1 MKRES
6 TKPGLARQREDF
18 SLEGDSQLVREREAS
33 VGWNTHLALVCRA
46 VQNSGLDLNLS
57 LVSEPPKMDLE
68 VGISLDIFVLL
79 SSVNTHKKNPSLP
92 PPLSCSIM
100 NLVILIGFLR
110 LGAIRSH
117 MLEMPEL
124 QVEGAWIS
132 LTQRQNA
139 RELLPPSQH

>member
-1 MKRES
+1 
-6 TKPGLARQREDF
+6 
-18 SLEGDSQLVREREAS
+18 
-33 VGWNTHLALVCRA
+33 
-46 VQNSGLDLNLS
+46 
-57 LVSEPPKMDLE
+57 
-68 VGISLDIFVLL
+68 
-79 SSVNTHKKNPSLP
+79 
-92 PPLSCSIM
+92 M

-117 MLEMPEL
+117 MLETPEL